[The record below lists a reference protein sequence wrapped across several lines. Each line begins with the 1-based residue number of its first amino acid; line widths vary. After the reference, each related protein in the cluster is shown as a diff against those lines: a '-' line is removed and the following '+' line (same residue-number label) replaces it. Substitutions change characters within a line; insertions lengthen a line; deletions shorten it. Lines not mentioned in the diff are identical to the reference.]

1 MLISELLRYLH
12 DNQRAALRDLASHF
26 DIEPEALRGMLEL
39 LERRGRVR
47 KLPANTPCAG
57 GCCSC
62 DPASIEIYEWIA
74 AEQN

>member
-1 MLISELLRYLH
+1 MIAELSHYLH
-12 DNQRAALRDLASHF
+12 DNQRAALRDLAYRF
-26 DIEPEALRGMLEL
+26 DAEPEALRGILEL

-47 KLPANTPCAG
+47 KLPANTPCGG

-74 AEQN
+74 EKHD